1 MLNKFNFS
9 SIYAKGVI
17 SLLKGNFW
25 AQLIGLAGTLIVAN
39 LYGADTLGVF
49 SKFLS
54 VSSILAIFFTLRLEA
69 AFVLSD
75 EKKNL
80 KTIFSTIVYSIIAGA
95 IFSLILILLL
105 PNSFFESVNFL
116 KIYSIFCVLGAVLKA
131 FENAFVSYLLKQK
144 LFRNIAVSRVLFT
157 LVRYSLQIGLF
168 YVLTDLG
175 LILGFIVAALVLI
188 LYFYQVSGNLL
199 YAVSISDLK
208 KTIKENQN
216 LVSYGVVSDNLNAIN
231 LNLIPILAG
240 IYFSD
245 SEIGWYFLAT
255 VLLSVPVTFIN
266 SSFSK
271 VFFLR
276 ASEIFNQDPTK
287 LFSFVKKYTFQ
298 LLLGL
303 LIPFLVIF
311 FLSEP
316 FIHLALKDEWLPVG
330 IYTQFLTVLFYLRS
344 VYNPLSY
351 LEEVLKKNHIGLI
364 LNVFL
369 FLVNVGAIFYGAL
382 IAKDFL
388 TTIYIISFGLPF
400 GYLGMIL
407 YFLIATNRLR
417 FQKLSE

>member
-1 MLNKFNFS
+1 M
-9 SIYAKGVI
+9 
-17 SLLKGNFW
+17 
-25 AQLIGLAGTLIVAN
+25 
-39 LYGADTLGVF
+39 
-49 SKFLS
+49 
-54 VSSILAIFFTLRLEA
+54 
-69 AFVLSD
+69 
-75 EKKNL
+75 
-80 KTIFSTIVYSIIAGA
+80 
-95 IFSLILILLL
+95 
-105 PNSFFESVNFL
+105 
-116 KIYSIFCVLGAVLKA
+116 
-131 FENAFVSYLLKQK
+131 
-144 LFRNIAVSRVLFT
+144 
-157 LVRYSLQIGLF
+157 
-168 YVLTDLG
+168 
-175 LILGFIVAALVLI
+175 
-188 LYFYQVSGNLL
+188 
-199 YAVSISDLK
+199 
-208 KTIKENQN
+208 
-216 LVSYGVVSDNLNAIN
+216 VSDNLNAIN

-417 FQKLSE
+417 FQKLAE